1 MESDYH
7 LMIVTADGESEER
20 RKEGEEKKR
29 VERNDEEGNREFQR
43 MLGGGIGIWLEKVE
57 EECGRLK
64 RKLKEVVE

>member
-7 LMIVTADGESEER
+7 LMIVTADGESQER

-43 MLGGGIGIWLEKVE
+43 MLGRGGNWNMVGK
-57 EECGRLK
+57 G
-64 RKLKEVVE
+64 